1 MYAGDCGKL
10 IHRQG
15 SRGGGVDCFLNAIE
29 PARSRR
35 CTIVAQAR
43 QVRDHQDQR
52 AFDREV
58 RYGIAQPYLGPNACR
73 PHGRRIASYDLR
85 RRGKRTLTIGLARE
99 PIIGELD
106 VEPLPF
112 DPEAVAVRG
121 VRGCEQEILCGKS
134 ARATSNFFDAF
145 AGEHQAENRLRVHV
159 ERDDMPGMVG
169 IVIESDAIVREGMHR
184 GTNECLER
192 HWRRHRSRGQ
202 RGVEQRKAKAGFCL
216 TAR

>member
-15 SRGGGVDCFLNAIE
+15 SRGGGVDCFLNSIE

-52 AFDREV
+52 AFDRET
-58 RYGIAQPYLGPNACR
+58 RYGIAQTYLGPNACR
-73 PHGRRIASYDLR
+73 PHGSRIASYDLR

-112 DPEAVAVRG
+112 DPEAVAVRACEG
-121 VRGCEQEILCGKS
+121 VNKRSCA
-134 ARATSNFFDAF
+134 ARARVRLPTSSTPSPAST
-145 AGEHQAENRLRVHV
+145 RLRTGSACTWS
-159 ERDDMPGMVG
+159 GMTCP
-169 IVIESDAIVREGMHR
+169 A
-184 GTNECLER
+184 
-192 HWRRHRSRGQ
+192 W
-202 RGVEQRKAKAGFCL
+202 
-216 TAR
+216 